1 MLAPLHACMLAYA
14 LPDLFAA
21 VHVDNEWVGLITC
34 KRKFSEPFVILDRHQ
49 RSEKMS
55 EFLPLRKKLRRAET
69 GKEDNFVPPY
79 LPESFAAAGSSG
91 EDFEKVI

>member
-1 MLAPLHACMLAYA
+1 MLAPLHACVLVYA

-21 VHVDNEWVGLITC
+21 VHVGNEWVGLITC